1 LFSLQ
6 TLSSLTASLGAGVCK
21 GLADHFDKGTFVY
34 TDIFAATALYLLT
47 PGCKG
52 KFFGDSCLVTA

>member
-1 LFSLQ
+1 V
-6 TLSSLTASLGAGVCK
+6 SSLTASLGAGVCK
-21 GLADHFDKGTFVY
+21 GLADHFDKGTFVN

>member
-1 LFSLQ
+1 LLSLQ
-6 TLSSLTASLGAGVCK
+6 TLSCLTASFGAGVCK

-47 PGCKG
+47 PGCKS